1 MKIQDLNSI
10 NRIANAK
17 RKKASGGGG
26 DFSVLLDTEEESPV
40 APVSATPYASNIS
53 QLLML
58 QEVGQDDQDLTEK
71 SKARGKQMLEY
82 LDEVRLGLLNGALS
96 KAKIKELQ
104 ELVSNNK
111 LTVSD
116 PNLRDILAQV
126 EVLAAVELAKLE
138 REENI

>member
-1 MKIQDLNSI
+1 MKIHDLTSI
-10 NRIANAK
+10 NKLANVK
-17 RKKASGGGG
+17 RKKASGEGD
-26 DFSVLLDTEEESPV
+26 DFSVLLDTEEDSSV

-58 QEVGQDDQDLTEK
+58 QEVGEDDQDITEK

-96 KAKIKELQ
+96 KAKINELQ
-104 ELVSNNK
+104 DLVSNNK

-116 PNLRDILAQV
+116 PNLRDILDQV

-138 REENI
+138 QKE